1 MNLGVTTMRRRTLSM
16 PRLISPR
23 SAPAIRPSITRL
35 ISLTLAAAI
44 VAACGESD
52 SGQTST
58 GGTGSTGPTGN
69 NSNATVTI
77 VLHGE
82 TGKETLDQV
91 AWAIASGVVLRAN
104 ATRSQLSFF
113 ENFDGTGRDETV
125 AVHVP
130 IGQTL
135 SLFAIEIYPYWGDQT
150 PAPPFYNPKPADTAI
165 DNAAV
170 EFDSWSGPS
179 CSGAPFG
186 DCQLLNV
193 QSNVTVTANFRK
205 MASLNMQV
213 IGVGAFIKSIST
225 RVPLQIAPVA
235 TTNGINPGPVQTSIL
250 EDSADAYAYEVA
262 LYSGSQVTLSA
273 LEPSGTGIT
282 VNFDGWSGGCNAADG
297 PTCVIKWP
305 ATPGAPFTYQY
316 SGPQPVPPVLARFQ
330 YYLCTQLGVTSV
342 NGSDATSPGR
352 GISCTLHSP

>member
-1 MNLGVTTMRRRTLSM
+1 MRPTVSM
-16 PRLISPR
+16 PRRVCPR
-23 SAPAIRPSITRL
+23 RTSIERPSIRR
-35 ISLTLAAAI
+35 AI
-44 VAACGESD
+44 LPIIAWAVAAACGSSSD

-82 TGKETLDQV
+82 TGKENLDQIAWVV
-91 AWAIASGVVLRAN
+91 APGAITRAN

-113 ENFDGTGRDETV
+113 ENEDGTGRDETV

-135 SLFAIEIYPYWGDQT
+135 SLFALEIYPWWGDQT
-150 PAPPFYNPKPADTAI
+150 PAPPFYNPKPADTAV

-170 EFDSWSGPS
+170 EFDSWTGPS

-205 MASLNMQV
+205 MASLNVQV
-213 IGVGAFIKSIST
+213 IGVGQFVRSIST
-225 RVPLQIAPVA
+225 RAPLQIAPVS
-235 TTNGINPGPVQTSIL
+235 TTNGINPGPIPL
-250 EDSADAYAYEVA
+250 GIFEDSAGAYAYEVA
-262 LYSGSQVTLSA
+262 LYSGSQVTLSEV
-273 LEPSGTGIT
+273 EPSETGFT
-282 VNFDGWSGGCNAADG
+282 VSPDGWSGACNGAG
-297 PTCVIKWP
+297 TTTCIIKWP
-305 ATPGAPFTYQY
+305 ATPGAPFTYPY
-316 SGPQPVPPVLARFQ
+316 NGPQPVPPPLARFE
-330 YYLCTQLGVTSV
+330 YYYCTQNGLTFV
-342 NGSDATSPGR
+342 NGSDATNAGR
-352 GISCTLHSP
+352 GISCTLRSP